1 MVENEPLVEVV
12 DQHGTPGTLPQSQV
26 QDAVFRD
33 KLFKLAPVSPIK
45 PQDIAEDGTVN
56 VVNPDGISGTLP
68 IDELTNA
75 TQPKSIGGGGYLLQ
89 SQHDI
94 YQDPEVQHNVDLI
107 KKAQVNGQEW
117 KNTFRT
123 LITGDFKAG
132 LHENEGNDET
142 RELTHKMRSANV
154 IDQQGNYRMTK
165 DGHDVAVPRIQIDQA
180 RNAGYEF
187 QDPNFQKLVNA
198 YIFLDRDP
206 NNKGSNSGRGLDF
219 TQTVTQ
225 GAKNAFDSIPLVG
238 TGIESLADV
247 LDSSSDISNVSR
259 ASDVALTSS
268 ELHKGYQ
275 TVRDVGTGV
284 GIAAQLLAPEGLL
297 GEVALA
303 GKAGKAIKAAKV
315 LEESPVLASVLGHA
329 AQGLVISTPQIADA
343 LIKNNPKL
351 AAESLALG
359 VLGGV
364 VLGELPNALN
374 AGSKKISQIAG
385 EKLTGLADNA
395 LNSVGATSDVIKLES
410 QAKQKIMDSL
420 IEAGLKE
427 SATAEKTVKV
437 LNEVSGGSQMSVLE
451 KLEGSGEKIL
461 TAPLTAKINGLVRIE
476 ENGLKLSPELE
487 SAVSGLNQKIEKL
500 FPEGEAS
507 LTKLQKLSSEL
518 TEGLGKIRSAS
529 EVNNFS
535 IGARDLIMEE
545 LINAGDSAAL
555 KADARTAA
563 LWGEQKGIA
572 QAATQMQVGFSDQI
586 AAAEKLAGG
595 ELSKDLKDKLVE
607 GGVKHLFHAVGAA
620 AGHAILPHVGGWI
633 GSKIGGEIGE
643 SLTPFLKNII
653 PDSPGKSWLLKN
665 ANNPDI
671 SSYLTMN
678 AIHNTNLNI
687 SKIPEFVKNPVI
699 KSVLFANHPEPIKD
713 LLGSQANGLSKSQQ
727 FDRLSSK
734 VALLAGNDQLRNQ
747 YLDSVANTMAKNHP
761 ELVSGLKAE
770 LQNRIMTTN
779 TLLNSGN
786 KEQPN
791 AFQTAQKYT
800 PSKDKM
806 AEIES
811 GLNAIRNPYSIMA
824 GLKDGRVNAKQVELV
839 KQTHPAIFQ
848 EIVNQINKEAYSG
861 KTELNYQQR
870 ISASIITGQKLDP
883 SLNITQPLQATYAQ
897 PTGGAASGGSSN
909 NKGKKHGSG
918 GIHADKV
925 SSYTAAQRISK

>member
-45 PQDIAEDGTVN
+45 PQDIAEDSTVN
-56 VVNPDGISGTLP
+56 VVNSDGISGTLP

-75 TQPKSIGGGGYLLQ
+75 TQPKSAGGGGYLLQ
-89 SQHDI
+89 SKHDI
-94 YQDPEVQHNVDLI
+94 YQDPEVDEIYNLFKTAYPSDLLKEI
-107 KKAQVNGQEW
+107 KD
-117 KNTFRT
+117 
-123 LITGDFKAG
+123 IP
-132 LHENEGNDET
+132 
-142 RELTHKMRSANV
+142 THKPGEGTQRQEEALKKLTEKFKDVQSLDKDHP
-154 IDQQGNYRMTK
+154 DQFLMSKNDHQIS
-165 DGHDVAVPRIQIDQA
+165 VPYEELDQA
-180 RNAGYEF
+180 RNAGYTFTDHKF
-187 QDPNFQKLVNA
+187 QNLFDAIQRTHFDGTDQSAIETTRNVLQGMVSTIPGVNQLNQYIQKKVLTADFYDTLN
-198 YIFLDRDP
+198 
-206 NNKGSNSGRGLDF
+206 RGYSLSAF
-219 TQTVTQ
+219 SPE
-225 GAKNAFDSIPLVG
+225 AK
-238 TGIESLADV
+238 
-247 LDSSSDISNVSR
+247 DI
-259 ASDVALTSS
+259 
-268 ELHKGYQ
+268 YQ
-275 TVRDVGTGV
+275 TANTAGKAIGIGT
-284 GIAAQLLAPEGLL
+284 QLLAPEGLL

-643 SLTPFLKNII
+643 SLAPFLKNII